1 MSRGRFTGV
10 TGKLTYHSADI
21 AESHVEA
28 TIDAST
34 IDTRDPQRDTH
45 LKSPDFLDV
54 EKFPSLTFSSSR
66 VTRRANGD
74 ILVAG
79 PLSIHGVTREVEFA
93 VEGPTPP
100 VKDPWGNTRVGVTA
114 STTIDRREFGLTFNA
129 TLETGGVLVGEEV
142 RHHPGTRVRSS
153 RLTRLSQLTSHLAGI
168 VNNDAQGSNGA
179 PTIPDSTT
187 IRLQLQIR
195 GIVQGVGFRPYVHNL
210 ARRHAL
216 VGFVLNSPRGVF
228 IEVEGNPATVEAFVA
243 ALPAEAPPLVRIAQ
257 TWAIV
262 LSSP

>member
-1 MSRGRFTGV
+1 MSTTATAAPATTTWNIDPVHSVAEFRVKHMMIANVRGRFTGV

-142 RHHPGTRVRSS
+142 HIT
-153 RLTRLSQLTSHLAGI
+153 LELEF
-168 VNNDAQGSNGA
+168 
-179 PTIPDSTT
+179 
-187 IRLQLQIR
+187 
-195 GIVQGVGFRPYVHNL
+195 VQ
-210 ARRHAL
+210 
-216 VGFVLNSPRGVF
+216 
-228 IEVEGNPATVEAFVA
+228 A
-243 ALPAEAPPLVRIAQ
+243 A
-257 TWAIV
+257 
-262 LSSP
+262 